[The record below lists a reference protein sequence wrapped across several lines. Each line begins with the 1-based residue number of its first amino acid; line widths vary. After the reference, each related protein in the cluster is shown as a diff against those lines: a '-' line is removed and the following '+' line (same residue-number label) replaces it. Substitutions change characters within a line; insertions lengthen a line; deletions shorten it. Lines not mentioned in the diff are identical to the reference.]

1 MMMDALEVE
10 ARFSA
15 EGKISVLSFAW
26 RGQRVLVVGEGRQWR
41 AEDGQ
46 HFWVMTLDERQ
57 FELAFMPERG
67 LWRLVRAPAS
77 ERLA

>member
-1 MMMDALEVE
+1 MDALEVE

-15 EGKISVLSFAW
+15 EGKITVLSFAW
-26 RGQRVLVVGEGRQWR
+26 RGQRVPVVGQGRQWQ
-41 AEDGQ
+41 AEDSQ
-46 HFWVMTLDERQ
+46 HFWVMTLDERL

-67 LWRLVRAPAS
+67 LWRMVQTPAS